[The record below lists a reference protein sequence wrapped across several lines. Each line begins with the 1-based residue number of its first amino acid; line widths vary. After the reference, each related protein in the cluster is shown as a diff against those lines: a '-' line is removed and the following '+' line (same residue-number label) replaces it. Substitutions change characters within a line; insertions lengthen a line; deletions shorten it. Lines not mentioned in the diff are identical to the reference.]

1 MEDSVHGILHG
12 LGVALEPAHM
22 MYTLIGVFIGTMI
35 SHLPGIGPS
44 AGIALLIPVTFGM
57 DPTAALM
64 MLAGIYY
71 GCMYGGAVTAIL
83 INTPGDAAA
92 VMTTL
97 DGYPLAR
104 QGRAGAALAI
114 AAVSSFIAGTLGVT
128 ALTFVAVPLA
138 VWRCKFGPA
147 EYFALMLFALT
158 TVSALTGDSL
168 AKGLIA
174 VFLGLAIATVGIDLQ
189 SGRPRFTLSIPELQQ
204 GVSFLVVGGRL
215 VRARRGQP
223 DGGGDPARRDEDRAH
238 RGPHLVHRARS
249 GGAPGRRS
257 CAGPGVGFFCG
268 AAPGLGGTISAM
280 LAYVTEKRVSRH
292 PEQFGKGAIEG
303 VAAPEAAV
311 NADTCGAF
319 VHLLA
324 LGIPASGSTAVIMG
338 AFIMYGIQ
346 PGPMLFQ
353 THPDLVW
360 GLIASMYVGN
370 LMLLVLNLPLVGLFA
385 RVLYV
390 PPGILLVIILGIAS
404 VGVYS
409 FETNT
414 FDLYLAL
421 HVRGSR
427 LRLSQARHSQGAADL
442 RPHPGREG
450 RAIVPAGDDHLGRR
464 SEHIHQEPAGGGP
477 ARAGRHDGA
486 VLVLGQAEIRRD
498 AGPGGGECRTSGLS
512 QAPAWLVMERR
523 RRKIRGYLRF
533 LAEAFPALARLR
545 ASTFL
550 RSARSLAFF
559 FLQAMHLQPT
569 ALMKQSK

>member
-1 MEDSVHGILHG
+1 MLASWQGILHG
-12 LGVALEPAHM
+12 LGIALLPASLL
-22 MYTLIGVFIGTMI
+22 YTLAGVFIGTMI

-44 AGIALLIPVTFGM
+44 AGIALLLPVTFGM
-57 DPTAALM
+57 DPTIALM

-92 VMTTL
+92 VMTVL

-114 AAVSSFIAGTLGVT
+114 AAMSSFIAGTLGVT
-128 ALTFVAVPLA
+128 ALTFVAMPLA
-138 VWRCKFGPA
+138 EFALKFGPP
-147 EYFALMLFALT
+147 EYFALMLLALT
-158 TVSALTGDSL
+158 RVSALTGDSL
-168 AKGLIA
+168 AKGLIS
-174 VFLGLAIATVGIDLQ
+174 VFLGLAISTIGIDLQ
-189 SGRPRFTLSIPELQQ
+189 SGRPRFTMGVPELQQ
-204 GVSFLVVGGRL
+204 GVTFLVVVVGLFALAEVGRMVEDTL
-215 VRARRGQP
+215 RGTLQIVRVQGRIWFTRQEWQRAFPAILRG
-223 DGGGDPARRDEDRAH
+223 A
-238 RGPHLVHRARS
+238 
-249 GGAPGRRS
+249 
-257 CAGPGVGFFCG
+257 GVGFFCG

-353 THPDLVW
+353 SHPDLVW

-385 RVLYV
+385 RILYV
-390 PPGILLVIILGIAS
+390 PPGILLVIILGVAS

-409 FETNT
+409 FEGSEFN
-414 FDLYLAL
+414 LYVALLFGVVGYVFRKLDIPKAPLIFGVILGGRIEQSFRQALTISGGDPRILVGSPLAAGLLAL
-421 HVRGSR
+421 AA
-427 LRLSQARHSQGAADL
+427 LMIALSFWAKRKAA
-442 RPHPGREG
+442 
-450 RAIVPAGDDHLGRR
+450 A
-464 SEHIHQEPAGGGP
+464 
-477 ARAGRHDGA
+477 
-486 VLVLGQAEIRRD
+486 
-498 AGPGGGECRTSGLS
+498 T
-512 QAPAWLVMERR
+512 
-523 RRKIRGYLRF
+523 
-533 LAEAFPALARLR
+533 LARGE
-545 ASTFL
+545 ASSD
-550 RSARSLAFF
+550 R
-559 FLQAMHLQPT
+559 T
-569 ALMKQSK
+569 AT